1 MKRKLL
7 ALLLLFGLCVCCFP
21 MTALAAEPAGAES
34 EEENVLS
41 ADEAAWADIKALMDA
56 EEYDEAIDQ
65 AEAYMR
71 SNQDSPVY
79 DKVEKTCIQSYVRK
93 ARVLI
98 EKKHREDAQ
107 DLLEECADRYADS
120 EFLYIVEKDQEA
132 LKQLL
137 KKEIPKSGQIF
148 HKNST
153 VFGGNS
159 QLTIKNSGSKLLVKI
174 ELASGKNKGEYITMF
189 VRPNASATVKLKAG
203 NYILK
208 FASGDTWYSS
218 TEWFGSDMYL
228 EKIDKVYDFDDWYIW
243 TITLGATN
251 GNVGSTSISRDEF

>member
-7 ALLLLFGLCVCCFP
+7 ALLLLFSLCLGCFP
-21 MTALAAEPAGAES
+21 MTALAAEPADDEVAVVDE
-34 EEENVLS
+34 
-41 ADEAAWADIKALMDA
+41 DEAAWEDIKALMDA
-56 EEYDEAIDQ
+56 EEYDEAIAQ
-65 AEAYMR
+65 AETYMR
-71 SNQDSPVY
+71 SNPNSPVY

-98 EKKHREDAQ
+98 EEKHREDAQ
-107 DLLEECADRYADS
+107 ELLEECADRYADS
-120 EFLYIVEKDQEA
+120 EFLYIVEKDQES

-137 KKEIPKSGQIF
+137 KKEIPKTGQIF

-153 VFGGNS
+153 VYGGNS
-159 QLTIKNSGSKLLVKI
+159 ELTIKNSGSKLLVKV

-189 VRPNASATVKLKAG
+189 VRPNATASVKLKAG
-203 NYILK
+203 KYILK

-228 EKIDKVYDFDDWYIW
+228 EKIDKVYDFKDWYIW

-251 GNVGSTSISRDEF
+251 GNVGSTTISRDEF